1 VKSNIGHTQGVS
13 GIAGIVKAVL
23 SMRHGLLPRSLHAD
37 EPTPRVDWSSG
48 AVRLLTEDVPWPR
61 DGRPRRAGVSSFGV
75 SGTNAH
81 VVIEEPDE
89 PSAVSTPPPVA
100 SPVAWTL
107 SARTPDA
114 LTAQATA
121 LLPAMA
127 DQRPADV
134 AHTLA
139 TGRASFA
146 CRAVVVGADH
156 DALRAGLAAVAADEP
171 HPGVVRGEAGRPGR
185 LAVLFAGQGAQRVG
199 MGRELHATFGV
210 FARTFDELCGELSE
224 HLGTPLR
231 DVVFDGPA
239 DALLPTEIA
248 QAALFAVE
256 AATIALLRSF
266 GVEPDFLLGHSIGEL
281 TAAHT
286 AGVLSTVDACTL
298 VAARG
303 RLMGALPPG
312 GAMLAVQAAEDDVLA
327 SINGHAVS
335 IAAVNGPVATV
346 VSGDAAG
353 VAALAGHWRALGRR
367 TRLLDVSHAYHSP
380 AVEPELAELTE
391 IAAGL
396 TYHEPRVP
404 VVSTLTG
411 RLAGAELATPG
422 YWAEQARS
430 PVRFL
435 DGVRTLVEHGVRTFL
450 DAGPDGTLAAA
461 AREAADTAAT
471 FAPCLRADRPE
482 ATTLTT
488 ALAHLHVTG
497 HPVDWAAFHAPH
509 QPRRADLP
517 TYPFRT
523 HRYWLRGTMPVFA
536 TGRGADRPAAVPE
549 SGDLL
554 TLVRAEAAAVLGH
567 GSRAA
572 VPADRG
578 FLELG
583 FDSLTAAE
591 LTGRLAVAVGRPV
604 PTVAVFDHPTPAALA
619 GHLAGLAAAP
629 AERAAP
635 DPAGNGPFH
644 TMFSRAIELDRT
656 GEFMDF
662 LDAASRFRS
671 EFTDPGA
678 AGTDPVTVTEGPA
691 DRTALVCLPGFIGM
705 PGPQQFTRFAAPFRD
720 RRQVSVLR
728 HPGFAPGEPLP
739 ARPGVLV
746 RMHAE
751 RIAHELGDRP
761 FALVGLSS
769 GGLVAQA
776 VAGHLERAGVRP
788 RGVVLLDT
796 FGPHL
801 DHLADLLIPEF
812 AVRLYD
818 AHVEMGY
825 GADDDWL
832 TAMGRYVA
840 FDWQVRD
847 LATPV
852 LFLRASEPMIEW
864 THEGDWRTSWPGA
877 RSVVDVPGDHFSM
890 MGDYAEHTAR
900 AVDDWLGKGEA

>member
-1 VKSNIGHTQGVS
+1 
-13 GIAGIVKAVL
+13 
-23 SMRHGLLPRSLHAD
+23 
-37 EPTPRVDWSSG
+37 
-48 AVRLLTEDVPWPR
+48 
-61 DGRPRRAGVSSFGV
+61 
-75 SGTNAH
+75 
-81 VVIEEPDE
+81 
-89 PSAVSTPPPVA
+89 
-100 SPVAWTL
+100 
-107 SARTPDA
+107 
-114 LTAQATA
+114 
-121 LLPAMA
+121 
-127 DQRPADV
+127 
-134 AHTLA
+134 
-139 TGRASFA
+139 
-146 CRAVVVGADH
+146 
-156 DALRAGLAAVAADEP
+156 
-171 HPGVVRGEAGRPGR
+171 
-185 LAVLFAGQGAQRVG
+185 
-199 MGRELHATFGV
+199 
-210 FARTFDELCGELSE
+210 
-224 HLGTPLR
+224 
-231 DVVFDGPA
+231 
-239 DALLPTEIA
+239 
-248 QAALFAVE
+248 
-256 AATIALLRSF
+256 
-266 GVEPDFLLGHSIGEL
+266 
-281 TAAHT
+281 
-286 AGVLSTVDACTL
+286 
-298 VAARG
+298 
-303 RLMGALPPG
+303 MGALPPG
-312 GAMLAVQAAEDDVLA
+312 GAMLAVQAAEDDVVA
-327 SINGHAVS
+327 SINGHAVWV
-335 IAAVNGPVATV
+335 AAVNGPEATV

-353 VAALAGHWRALGRR
+353 VAALAEQWRARARR
-367 TRLLDVSHAYHSP
+367 TRLLEVSHAFHS
-380 AVEPELAELTE
+380 AAMEPVLAELTE
-391 IAAGL
+391 VAAGL
-396 TYHEPRVP
+396 TFHEPRVP

-411 RLAGAELATPG
+411 RLVGAELAKPG

-461 AREAADTAAT
+461 AREAAGTDGAGT
-471 FAPCLRADRPE
+471 FIPCLRADRPE

-488 ALAHLHVTG
+488 ALARLHVTG

-509 QPRRADLP
+509 EPRRADLP

-523 HRYWLRGTMPVFA
+523 RRYWLRGATPVFSA
-536 TGRGADRPAAVPE
+536 GADRPVPASVTAPVAAE
-549 SGDLL
+549 RDLL
-554 TLVRAEAAAVLGH
+554 AMVRAEAAAVLGH
-567 GSRAA
+567 GSRAD

-591 LTGRLAVAVGRPV
+591 LTGRLAAAVGRPV

-619 GHLAGLAAAP
+619 DHLAGLAAVP
-629 AERAAP
+629 AEPAATP
-635 DPAGNGPFH
+635 GPVGNGPFH

-662 LDAASRFRS
+662 LDAASRFRT

-678 AGTDPVTVTEGPA
+678 AGADPVTVTEGPT

-705 PGPQQFTRFAAPFRD
+705 PGPQQFTRFAAPLRD
-720 RRQVSVLR
+720 RREVSVLR

-739 ARPGVLV
+739 THPGVLV

-751 RIAHELGDRP
+751 RIARSLGDRP

-840 FDWQVRD
+840 FDWRVRD
-847 LATPV
+847 IATPV